1 MTQQFFKG
9 DLVYIAGD
17 LGPTMTH
24 FPKGIDAIVL
34 YSYNEHYGERG
45 GRPEYCLFTLGDKF
59 LGEFGES
66 SWYHENQLTFKEA
79 DRFDLL
85 PKSHIDRKN
94 FEAKRARAVDLES
107 V

>member
-24 FPKGIDAIVL
+24 FPKGVDAIVL

-45 GRPEYCLFTLGDKF
+45 ENCGDR
-59 LGEFGES
+59 
-66 SWYHENQLTFKEA
+66 T
-79 DRFDLL
+79 
-85 PKSHIDRKN
+85 IRKLD
-94 FEAKRARAVDLES
+94 ARVS
-107 V
+107 VYPLSMHR